1 MPPTNTLSAS
11 DIHRRGMAAIMES
24 LKRGPVHIVE
34 DDRPT
39 AVVLTEEEYARL
51 LGAKA
56 GEHGTDDAPIQSDA
70 LHYLLQLPPGN
81 RSVEAVRADMERER
95 AGWDEA

>member
-1 MPPTNTLSAS
+1 MPSTNTLSAT

-34 DDRPT
+34 NDRPT

-56 GEHGTDDAPIQSDA
+56 GQPGRSEEPMQSDA
-70 LHYLLQLPPGN
+70 LRYLLELPPGN
-81 RSVEAVRADMERER
+81 RSVEAVRADIEQER